1 MKLLKKCITRKGED
15 KPIDLTLTRAI
26 IKIKS
31 VKYEMI
37 DKELGY
43 IRLTQ
48 FQENSYR
55 EMTEAV
61 KALTNSGAK
70 GLVLDLRNNGG
81 GLLNEAISIAS
92 IFLPVNQ
99 TVVFTRERDK
109 QEKHYKTESVNFSNR
124 TIPMVI
130 IVNEWSASA
139 SEIIAGSMQDYK
151 RAVIVGKSTFG
162 KGSVQSIVPLP
173 DGSAV
178 RLTTSRY
185 YTPAARSI
193 QGVGIKP
200 DVEVEPGI
208 IEYNSDY
215 YVIKEK
221 DLSGHLKGENEK
233 DNNSA
238 VDDAIKRASQV
249 LPLNDDLQYISAVQV
264 LKGMLVYGS
273 SSNK

>member
-1 MKLLKKCITRKGED
+1 MLRQVETDRPDIPGN
-15 KPIDLTLTRAI
+15 
-26 IKIKS
+26 
-31 VKYEMI
+31 
-37 DKELGY
+37 
-43 IRLTQ
+43 RLH
-48 FQENSYR
+48 N
-55 EMTEAV
+55 
-61 KALTNSGAK
+61 K
-70 GLVLDLRNNGG
+70 
-81 GLLNEAISIAS
+81 
-92 IFLPVNQ
+92 
-99 TVVFTRERDK
+99 RDK

-238 VDDAIKRASQV
+238 AVDDAIKRASQV

-264 LKGMLVYGS
+264 LKGMIVYGKA
-273 SSNK
+273 NK